1 MKPSYMPAP
10 AELTGQVVEAAPG
23 CAARITL
30 MPVGDDEAGNLA
42 VLRSVVT
49 GIQFREWRSCA
60 SGLNLRPFR
69 RNRGGKDLPPAP

>member
-30 MPVGDDEAGNLA
+30 TPVGDDEAGNLA

-49 GIQFREWRSCA
+49 GIQFRDVA
-60 SGLNLRPFR
+60 ILRI
-69 RNRGGKDLPPAP
+69 GAEPAAVPAE